1 MGTHVNLASMADP
14 MQFDNPKPK
23 IRWGQ
28 QQAAAEMALS
38 GVFAADRR
46 N

>member
-23 IRWGQ
+23 IRWGTNKQ
-28 QQAAAEMALS
+28 LLK
-38 GVFAADRR
+38 
-46 N
+46 